1 MFLKFFKFV
10 ESYLKSN
17 DAPLYHFTSSFVLNE
32 ILLSNKITVGYYKNP
47 YLKDFF
53 YFVSLTRNKNFEN
66 YRTANLSIE
75 LNKDKLKNNYKI
87 IPYDYFIHS
96 KMEKY
101 PKSNMNRIKEY
112 EFEEIILNDIE
123 NLNKYISAINFSDL
137 DNFYKCRNNLENYIF
152 KYGLNIDILIDN
164 KKIDIH
170 NV

>member
-66 YRTANLSIE
+66 YRTANLTIIIKWYHMII
-75 LNKDKLKNNYKI
+75 LFIPRWKNI
-87 IPYDYFIHS
+87 Q
-96 KMEKY
+96 
-101 PKSNMNRIKEY
+101 NRI
-112 EFEEIILNDIE
+112 
-123 NLNKYISAINFSDL
+123 
-137 DNFYKCRNNLENYIF
+137 
-152 KYGLNIDILIDN
+152 
-164 KKIDIH
+164 
-170 NV
+170 